1 MDGVCCPFS
10 EAAARAHPVP
20 KWKHCKQYLLIV
32 RLPLA
37 APGFCRS
44 PPENSDNRLDNAVRQ
59 RKTAMNSQ
67 TTPSAA
73 GKRRGTTKEPRS
85 LTENVIRCRKTAF
98 ASGKCR
104 SPPEN
109 AIFWRKMAMAGR
121 IIPFN
126 CLETRDLGWKWALGL
141 VLTVDYADGG
151 ALPRRRYAIP
161 ACRARASAVG
171 AKSL

>member
-10 EAAARAHPVP
+10 VAAARAHPVP

-85 LTENVIRCRKTAF
+85 LTENGEKRLENVIRCRKTAF
-98 ASGKCR
+98 AVGKRRSPAENAVRQRKMPFAAGKCR

-109 AIFWRKMAMAGR
+109 AVRRRKMPFAAGKR
-121 IIPFN
+121 HFLAEN
-126 CLETRDLGWKWALGL
+126 G
-141 VLTVDYADGG
+141 DGRENN
-151 ALPRRRYAIP
+151 P
-161 ACRARASAVG
+161 V
-171 AKSL
+171 